1 MLDSGRISE
10 KLQGATRS
18 PSYQLIR
25 PYTWVRVR
33 GTGTIRQMVDG
44 YWMNEHNALLFG
56 DHLQNIDS
64 DRWQLIRFHNV
75 RTQGHRAWI
84 EATDSGD
91 RSLQI
96 DFVALSDHDALQE
109 DDFLLPVQGG
119 DAMDKAVQASPN
131 FAELR
136 QKRNRLEAELPSP
149 PRGLIMVE
157 GSAEDERVFV
167 RGDHTNLGASVPR
180 GHIKSLGA
188 ESVGPGSGRLQV
200 AQEITSEDNPTAARV
215 AVNRIW
221 AHLFGRGLVATP
233 DDLGGMGQPPTHPEL
248 LDHLAFSFRQNG
260 WDIQHMIRRL
270 VHTEAYRR
278 SSLPADPN
286 AMGVDPNN
294 DSLHSMR
301 LRRLESE
308 AIRDTMLLLAGT
320 LDETRYGPSVAQH
333 LTSAM
338 TGRGRPGAS
347 GPLDGAGRRSIYLEV
362 RRNFLDPF
370 QEVFDRPVPA
380 TTAGQRRETSVPAQA
395 LTMMN
400 DPFVHEQAEAFA
412 ARAQSLWSDP
422 NERLREMVQLC
433 FGRPPTSE
441 EQAILEPLDTNDLAH
456 ILFNAKAF
464 LYRN

>member
-1 MLDSGRISE
+1 
-10 KLQGATRS
+10 
-18 PSYQLIR
+18 
-25 PYTWVRVR
+25 
-33 GTGTIRQMVDG
+33 MVDG
-44 YWMNEHNALLFG
+44 YWMNEHNALLFW

-64 DRWQLIRFHNV
+64 EQWQFIRFHNV

-84 EATDSGD
+84 EAIDSGD

-96 DFVALSDHDALQE
+96 DFVAVSDHDSLQE
-109 DDFLLPVQGG
+109 DDYFLPVQGG

-136 QKRNRLEAELPSP
+136 QKRNRLESELPPP

-180 GHIKSLGA
+180 GHVQSLGA
-188 ESVGPGSGRLQV
+188 GSVGPGSGRLQV
-200 AQEITSEDNPTAARV
+200 AHEITNDDNPTAARV

-221 AHLFGRGLVATP
+221 GHLFGRGLVATP

-248 LDHLAFSFRQNG
+248 LDHLAFTFRQNG
-260 WDIQHMIRRL
+260 WDIQRMIRRL

-286 AMGVDPNN
+286 AMIVDPNN

-308 AIRDTMLLLAGT
+308 AIRDTMLLLSGT
-320 LDETRYGPSVAQH
+320 LDESRYGPPVAQH
-333 LTSAM
+333 LTDAM
-338 TGRGRPGAS
+338 TGRGRPGSS

-395 LTMMN
+395 LAMMN

-412 ARAQSLWSDP
+412 ARAQSLWSEP
-422 NERLREMVQLC
+422 NERLHGMVQLC
-433 FGRPPTSE
+433 FGRPPSSE
-441 EQAILEPLDTNDLAH
+441 EQAILEPLDTTDLAH